1 MGGAGIVFTEATHV
15 SDIGRITPYCLGLW
29 NAQHQSLLTR
39 LASIVDVAG
48 LPALSVPAGLSPSGL
63 PTGVQVIGRRYEET
77 AVLRVGAAI
86 EMPLPDPP

>member
-1 MGGAGIVFTEATHV
+1 MLVSATVPATAPPTGAEQVTVDGHDLPIEAM
-15 SDIGRITPYCLGLW
+15 
-29 NAQHQSLLTR
+29 LTR